1 MQLGRLAF
9 CRGRLDLAFDHDA
22 ATDRQL
28 LDLVGIVR
36 QLARR
41 DDLQIAKATAVVELN
56 EAEARLGIATGT
68 NPAAH
73 LDRLASGC
81 SASLAFILKRAFGG
95 GQCMSAED

>member
-73 LDRLASGC
+73 LDRLANGRFLTGFTNQDPVVALHRLLS
-81 SASLAFILKRAFGG
+81 S
-95 GQCMSAED
+95 